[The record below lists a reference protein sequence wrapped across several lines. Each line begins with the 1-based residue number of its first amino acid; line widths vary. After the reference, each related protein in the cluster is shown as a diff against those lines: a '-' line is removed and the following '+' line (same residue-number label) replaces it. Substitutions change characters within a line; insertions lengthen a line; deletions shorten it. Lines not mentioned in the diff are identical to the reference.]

1 MTDILVLGGG
11 LAGCTLATR
20 LKQLLPDKIITLVE
34 AGPNKHDD
42 PLLTE
47 PMGTLQLPNSSYQH
61 NYKTVPHTHLDSREL
76 FQAGGK
82 VLSGSSSV

>member
-1 MTDILVLGGG
+1 MTDILILGGG

-20 LKQLLPDKIITLVE
+20 LKELLPAYAITLVE

-42 PLLTE
+42 PLLIE
-47 PMGTLQLPNSSYQH
+47 PMGTMQLHNSAYEY
-61 NYKTVPHTHLDSREL
+61 NYKTAPQKHYDNREV